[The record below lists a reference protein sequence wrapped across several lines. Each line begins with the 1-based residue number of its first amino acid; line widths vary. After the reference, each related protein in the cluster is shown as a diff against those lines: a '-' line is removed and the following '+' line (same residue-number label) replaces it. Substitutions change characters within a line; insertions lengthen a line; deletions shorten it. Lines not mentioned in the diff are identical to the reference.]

1 MTPERWQQ
9 VKTVLHAAM
18 GVELQVRNAFLADA
32 CAGDGVLRAEVE
44 ALLAAHDRAD
54 GFFETPVLE
63 LAAEV
68 FDDDRA
74 ESLAGQTVG
83 PYTVVSQLG
92 AGGMA
97 EVYLAR
103 DPRLGRH
110 VALKL
115 LPPEFTRDAE
125 RLHRFQQE
133 ASAASR
139 LNHPN
144 ILTIYEVGS
153 SNSAHYIAAE
163 YIDGLTLRAVMAG
176 KSLSL
181 SEAIDAA
188 LQIALALS
196 AAHAAGIV
204 HRDIKPE
211 NVMLRHD
218 GYLKVLDFGIAKL
231 TERSAGIAPFTTS
244 PGMVMGTA
252 SYMSPEQARGA
263 EVDSRTD
270 LWSLGAVLYEMVAGR
285 VPFSGASSADVL
297 VSLLEREPPPL
308 IHQGRPVAPELA
320 RVVSMAL
327 AKDPN
332 HRYVSAGDLIR
343 DLRSLQT
350 DLETTAAGQRAGG
363 ASADD
368 DYRHDAATAPH
379 RPAVPAN
386 NLSAPLRT
394 TVGRDAEI
402 AAIEELLRDA
412 DVRLLTLTGPG
423 GTGKTRLG
431 QQAALDLLPAF
442 VDGVFFVALAPVKD
456 DAQVASAI
464 AQALGV
470 QETSARA
477 FAEGLQAYLVDK
489 SMLLVL
495 DNFEH
500 VTAAGSLVTGLL
512 AACPR
517 LKVLVTSRAALHVS
531 GEREF
536 RVPPLSLPRPGE
548 VRTADDL
555 RRYPAAVFFVQRVLA
570 VTPRFAVTD
579 ENAGTIAEIC
589 IRLDGLPLALEL
601 AAART
606 KLLSVEELLARMNQR
621 LTLLKGGPRDLP
633 VRQQTMR
640 ATIAWSYD
648 LLDAD
653 AKALYHR
660 QSIFVG
666 GATLSAVEAVC
677 ADRGRAATS
686 VLDALE
692 SLVDQSLVL
701 KKEMPD
707 GSYRFLMLEAIR
719 EHALEHLEASGE
731 AAALGRRH
739 GEFCLQLAEA
749 AEPHLMSAAREPWLQ
764 RLDAEHNNCRAAL
777 RWAVDN
783 GEVETGLRLAGA
795 LRWFWYHRGHFGE
808 GLQWATQLLAMPAAS
823 ARTRARAKALYCAG
837 SLAFY
842 YSNPAAACPLLDES
856 VAICR
861 ELGDEQQLARTL
873 TFASLPTSLSR
884 QAFAEAR
891 AQAEESVALLRA
903 SDNRWDLALALTY
916 AGVIIWT
923 DPDAQAQ
930 ATALLSESVDLFR
943 ALGDEWGAGGSV
955 LYLGAIRQEE
965 GNTAA
970 ARILYE
976 DFVASMRESGDI
988 WRLASGLDILAG
1000 LLSAEGEHSRAETL
1014 TEESQLLQRKLG
1026 KSLNL
1031 RQTWDRMKRRSGVS
1045 PKVE

>member
-1 MTPERWQQ
+1 MTPERWQH
-9 VKTVLHAAM
+9 VKAVLHAALS
-18 GVELQVRNAFLADA
+18 VEPRERAALLADA
-32 CAGDGVLRAEVE
+32 CAGDDALRGEVE
-44 ALLAAHDRAD
+44 ALLAATDRAD
-54 GFFETPVLE
+54 GFFETPVME
-63 LAAEV
+63 LAAEAL
-68 FDDDRA
+68 DAERA
-74 ESLAGQTVG
+74 ELRAGETVG
-83 PYTVVSQLG
+83 PYTVVSLLG
-92 AGGMA
+92 VGGMGV
-97 EVYLAR
+97 VYLAH
-103 DPRLGRH
+103 DARLDRH

-115 LPPEFTRDAE
+115 LPDSFTADAE

-153 SNSAHYIAAE
+153 FNSAHYIAAE
-163 YIDGLTLRAVMAG
+163 HIDGLTLRALMTQ

-181 SEAIDAA
+181 GEAIDAA
-188 LQIALALS
+188 LQIALGLS

-211 NVMLRHD
+211 NVMLRRD
-218 GYLKVLDFGIAKL
+218 GYLKILDFGIAKL
-231 TERSAGIAPFTTS
+231 TEHAAGSAFKTS
-244 PGMVMGTA
+244 PGTVMGTA
-252 SYMSPEQARGA
+252 SYMSPEQARGSQ
-263 EVDSRTD
+263 VDSRTD

-285 VPFSGASSADVL
+285 LPFTGATFADLV
-297 VSLLEREPPPL
+297 VSLLEREPAPL
-308 IHQGRPVAPELA
+308 MHRGRPVAPELA
-320 RVVSMAL
+320 QVVSKTL
-327 AKDPN
+327 AKDPD
-332 HRYVSAGDLIR
+332 HRYLSAADLIR
-343 DLRSLQT
+343 DLRSLQKN
-350 DLETTAAGQRAGG
+350 LETTGGQRTVGWFT
-363 ASADD
+363 DD
-368 DYRHDAATAPH
+368 NYGHNATTAPR
-379 RPAVPAN
+379 RPAVPLN
-386 NLSAPLRT
+386 NLSTALRT
-394 TVGRDAEI
+394 IVGRDAEI
-402 AAIEELLRDA
+402 AAIHELLCDA

-423 GTGKTRLG
+423 GTGKSRLG
-431 QQAALDLLPAF
+431 QQAALNLLPTF
-442 VDGVFFVALAPVKD
+442 GDGVFFVALAPVKD
-456 DAQVASAI
+456 DALVASAI
-464 AQALGV
+464 AQTLGV
-470 QETSARA
+470 QETSART

-489 SMLLVL
+489 RMLLVL

-500 VTAAGSLVTGLL
+500 VTAAASLVTGLL

-536 RVPPLSLPRPGE
+536 HVPPLSLPVTGE
-548 VRTADDL
+548 VRTADEL
-555 RRYPAAVFFVQRVLA
+555 RRYSAAVFFVQRLLA

-579 ENAGTIAEIC
+579 ANAATIAEIC

-621 LTLLKGGPRDLP
+621 LTVLKGGPRDLP
-633 VRQQTMR
+633 LRQQTMR

-653 AKALYHR
+653 AKALCHR

-677 ADRGRAATS
+677 ADPGRAATG

-707 GSYRFLMLEAIR
+707 GTYRFLMLEAIR
-719 EHALEHLEASGE
+719 EYALEHLEASGE
-731 AAALGRRH
+731 AAAINSRH
-739 GEFCLQLAEA
+739 AAFCLQLVEE

-764 RLDAEHNNCRAAL
+764 RLDAEHNNLRAAL
-777 RWAVDN
+777 RWSVDN

-808 GLQWATQLLAMPAAS
+808 GQWVTQLLAMPAAS

-861 ELGDEQQLARTL
+861 ELGDHHQLARSL

-903 SDNRWDLALALTY
+903 SDDRWGLALALTY
-916 AGVIIWT
+916 AGVIMWT
-923 DPDAQAQ
+923 DPDFEARAS
-930 ATALLSESVDLFR
+930 ALFLESVDLFR

-970 ARILYE
+970 ARVLYE
-976 DFVASMRESGDI
+976 DFVASMRGSGDV
-988 WRLASGLDILAG
+988 WRLASGLDILAA
-1000 LLSAEGEHSRAETL
+1000 LLSAEGDHSGAAKLTAE
-1014 TEESQLLQRKLG
+1014 SHLLQRKLG

-1031 RQTWDRMKRRSGVS
+1031 RQTWDRMKRRSGFP